1 MHQSDPEW
9 APFFMNYKF
18 LKKKIKEI
26 KVGRRSRQPA
36 AMRAGT
42 PPRSSALVSSGALV
56 PRSMLLAVPPFLHPP
71 PHATPPLTQP
81 APPPTPP
88 MEQVLRG
95 ESVDAEPAAIQRPQG
110 QKSANDIAAGAGEKM
125 FFRALHAELR
135 KTTVGGISHSLWP
148 AAAAR
153 ACARLRRCGADES
166 RSSSIPLRST
176 HRARPPAPA
185 LSEP

>member
-56 PRSMLLAVPPFLHPP
+56 PRSMLACRSSTRHL
-71 PHATPPLTQP
+71 TPPL
-81 APPPTPP
+81 
-88 MEQVLRG
+88 L
-95 ESVDAEPAAIQRPQG
+95 
-110 QKSANDIAAGAGEKM
+110 
-125 FFRALHAELR
+125 
-135 KTTVGGISHSLWP
+135 
-148 AAAAR
+148 
-153 ACARLRRCGADES
+153 
-166 RSSSIPLRST
+166 
-176 HRARPPAPA
+176 
-185 LSEP
+185 